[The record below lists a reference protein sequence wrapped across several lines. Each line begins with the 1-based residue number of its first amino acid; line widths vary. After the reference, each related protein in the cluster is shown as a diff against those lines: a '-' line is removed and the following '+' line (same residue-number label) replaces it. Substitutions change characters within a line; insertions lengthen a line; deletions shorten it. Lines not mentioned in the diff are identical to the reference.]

1 MTRDEFWTHI
11 EAIDRN
17 ALACGDE
24 DAAVAPLQ
32 RKLQSL
38 PVSDLEAFEEHLSQC
53 LYALDG
59 QAFANESG
67 ESGDS
72 DDAFLYARCYVVAQ
86 GREHHQAVLKNP
98 KLMPKALEQWCES
111 LLYAH
116 RNAWAAA
123 AERNVSEWAFDPS
136 VSYES
141 GSNGELWPR

>member
-1 MTRDEFWTHI
+1 MTRDEFWGHI

-17 ALACGDE
+17 ALARGDE
-24 DAAVAPLQ
+24 DAAIAPLQ
-32 RKLQSL
+32 RRLESF
-38 PVSDLEAFEEHLSQC
+38 PVSALEAFEEHLSQR

-86 GREHHQAVLKNP
+86 GKRHYEAALENP
-98 KLMPKALEQWCES
+98 KLMPKTLEQWCES

-116 RNAWAAA
+116 RYAWAAA
-123 AERNVSEWAFDPS
+123 TRRDVSEWAFDPS

-141 GSNGELWPR
+141 GSNEELRPR